1 MREKLKS
8 GKTKTAL
15 LLVILALHLLI
26 AGCGDSDKQRGLN
39 SGKSDTTN
47 DMSGLCTAIADT
59 GLVGRCSVNSRDSVV
74 EVTIDS
80 FDDEVARNTPIAAI
94 NRWRPARFIS
104 AFACCDSDK
113 QEALPDRVYLRNS
126 CEPNQCQPA
135 QMSESVPVHLVL
147 R

>member
-80 FDDEVARNTPIAAI
+80 FDDEVARNTCADIVYKTT
-94 NRWRPARFIS
+94 RLTTHMPAMWKLQVFSPYR
-104 AFACCDSDK
+104 SDK
-113 QEALPDRVYLRNS
+113 PMATCPL
-126 CEPNQCQPA
+126 
-135 QMSESVPVHLVL
+135 H
-147 R
+147 